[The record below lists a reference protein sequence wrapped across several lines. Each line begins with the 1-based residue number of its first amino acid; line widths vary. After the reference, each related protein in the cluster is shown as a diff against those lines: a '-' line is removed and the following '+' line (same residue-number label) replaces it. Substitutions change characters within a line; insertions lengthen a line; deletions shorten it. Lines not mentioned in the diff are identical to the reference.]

1 MLESL
6 ARDRVIVAIDC
17 GRDRAIELAD
27 ELKGHARWLKV
38 GMTLFLRRGPLHR
51 P

>member
-27 ELKGHARWLKV
+27 ELKGGKED
-38 GMTLFLRRGPLHR
+38 
-51 P
+51 